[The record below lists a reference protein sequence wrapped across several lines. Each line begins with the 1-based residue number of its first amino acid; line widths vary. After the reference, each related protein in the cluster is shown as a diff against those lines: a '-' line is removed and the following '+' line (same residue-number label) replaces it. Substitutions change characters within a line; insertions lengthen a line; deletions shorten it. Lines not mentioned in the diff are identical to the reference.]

1 MDLLSGGAITAL
13 LTLTAMET
21 VLGIDN
27 IIFIS
32 ILVGKL
38 PQHQQKKIRN
48 LGISLAL
55 GIRVLLLFSISWIMS
70 LTEPFFSVADHAFS
84 G

>member
-1 MDLLSGGAITAL
+1 MDLLSGGALTAL

-55 GIRVLLLFSISWIMS
+55 GIRVLLLFQ
-70 LTEPFFSVADHAFS
+70 LA
-84 G
+84 GLCL

>member
-1 MDLLSGGAITAL
+1 MELTTASITAL

-27 IIFIS
+27 IIFIA

-38 PQHQQKKIRN
+38 PAHQQNKIRN
-48 LGISLAL
+48 LGIGLAL
-55 GIRVLLLFSISWIMS
+55 VIPFDQISIDYSR
-70 LTEPFFSVADHAFS
+70 LQP
-84 G
+84 